1 MYHDTHNAGRRDT
14 AHPLRGLCLLILPL
28 LAVIP
33 LLLPA
38 TLIPATLIPAT
49 LLNAPLRA
57 DGNGSSG
64 LGSTN
69 SGSSTKAPKN
79 SGGFVIN
86 LPNSVGS
93 AQRLLYTTGF
103 MGESL
108 AKTYTRHLGGQ
119 LSFLST
125 KAGTEVTNATMDG
138 SGRLATYGAD
148 GTTTVALLLPSK
160 EFAKGGLVAVQTNQ
174 KTGSGS
180 KKGPQIPTTV
190 YFTITSDNLLLDVPA
205 VLRAAKA
212 GNLTDFTLRFYNLQG
227 KQKVRLDLYADV
239 PGDSVHLIF

>member
-1 MYHDTHNAGRRDT
+1 MYHDTHQTARGDS

-33 LLLPA
+33 LLLPV
-38 TLIPATLIPAT
+38 TLMDT
-49 LLNAPLRA
+49 PLRA
-57 DGNGSSG
+57 DGNGGSG

-69 SGSSTKAPKN
+69 SGSSAKAPKN

-108 AKTYTRHLGGQ
+108 AKTYTRHLSGA
-119 LSFLST
+119 LAFVST